1 MAKLATLVDAFTG
14 GSINTAIWNTVTG
27 GAATLDTLNDQIVLA
42 QPTVNGTANTFGS
55 SLPFDATG
63 SSIYA
68 QITPVPNGNG
78 GTRTTFKLSLD
89 ANNSVAMRLQGG
101 TFVATLQTAGT
112 TVTTTLPAYN
122 PDLHRW
128 WRLRESGGQWNCE
141 TSPDG
146 LTSWR
151 LLLATTY
158 TWSATALTFSVQT
171 AATTTEVAGNAAAI
185 AHVNTRLGGQLNP
198 NWPVMEYG
206 AGLWWGANG
215 ASIPRGLYVDVSKRT
230 DGTFAV
236 TRGRQYELDQMRPG
250 TTTATLD
257 NPTGDL
263 DPVTTDMFP
272 GHVQPFQPLRIRAQW
287 PPTINLATQGIATG
301 GSYGGVPLGTIT
313 PSDVLDLHSE
323 TDTTGGGVVTSASAW
338 IGSTVTQFAVPNA
351 AAVGQ
356 RIAHSAQAAALPGPY
371 TLQLRVRNVT
381 AGTTLQVKAHLGW
394 YITSA
399 PTPGLYAY
407 GSTVTLT
414 GSATAAWTTIT
425 VTGTAPPNT
434 YGIDVGVTVATTA
447 AAACTVQTGG
457 WQLEYGSTA
466 SPWAMPG
473 AWNPV
478 YAGFTEDWASQWQ
491 LGGTFGTVAPP
502 TADGFALLSQLT
514 LSDPLTMEIS
524 NRSPRFNYPL
534 ADPSGATTFA
544 DTGGAFPA
552 LPIGVS
558 KAGAGTVAAGTAIT
572 ATVPTGVYTGSAGTV
587 VTITNPSPGS
597 ITASPGSYLSLAGAG
612 ITGPAGSNWTRMIAF
627 RTASASLPSSQAV
640 LWGWSASNANGFT
653 LITSM
658 RLSITSTGALSF
670 TITTNAGTET
680 ITTAATGAADGNWHL
695 ATIGVSIAAVTQYLS
710 MDGVLS
716 SRVMSAPPDTSQP
729 VVVDAI
735 GAAVNT
741 LRTQFW
747 NFSGD
752 ISFAAE
758 MAAILSPADAS
769 SLYTA
774 WRSAAAGESTDA
786 RYARILRYAGYT
798 GPTSIQAGMTTSMGP
813 AAIGGQDVV
822 TALQDVV
829 TTESGEHF
837 VDRAGTPTFRSRGAR
852 YNATTPVYTFG
863 ERTDFN
869 EWPYEDCQPTFDSTH
884 LGNQV
889 TVTQAS
895 TGQTFYAKDNAS
907 IAAYFPRTLPRTV
920 NSTSALECQDAAGY
934 LLSRYKLPVT
944 RIVSL
949 LLHPSAIPAMW
960 PVCLSLELG
969 MRVRV
974 MRRPQGQSQR
984 QIDCF
989 IENIAWA
996 LDKTEATVTLQCSPA
1011 DTTPYAVFAS
1021 WHTTL
1026 KTSVLAAV
1034 SSITVNASA
1043 DTSNPLALQMAAG
1056 QQLVLGEGTANQ
1068 ETVTVSAVGATSPGW
1083 TSAVIALTAPT
1094 AHAHTA
1100 GDVICEPLPAGT
1112 TDPTTWDNSQFDAVA
1127 FAY

>member
-14 GSINTAIWNTVTG
+14 GSINTAIWNTITG
-27 GAATLDTLNDQIVLA
+27 GAATLDTLNDQVVLA

-112 TVTTTLPAYN
+112 TVTTTLQTYN

-146 LTSWR
+146 LTAWNFVFGT
-151 LLLATTY
+151 LY
-158 TWSATALTFSVQT
+158 TWSATALTFSFQT
-171 AATTTEVAGNAAAI
+171 AATTTEAAGNAATI
-185 AHVNTRLGGQLNP
+185 SHINTTVGGQLNP

-215 ASIPRGLYVDVSKRT
+215 ASIPRDLYVDVSKRT
-230 DGTFAV
+230 DGTVAV

-250 TTTATLD
+250 TETATLD

-263 DPVTTDMFP
+263 DPVTTPMFP

-313 PSDVLDLHSE
+313 PSDALDLYSE
-323 TDTTGGGVVTSASAW
+323 TDTTGGSVVTSTSAW

-356 RIAHSAQAAALPGPY
+356 RIAHSAQTAALPGPY

-399 PTPGLYAY
+399 PTPTFYAY
-407 GSTVTLT
+407 GSTATLT
-414 GSATAAWTTIT
+414 GSAAAAWTTIT

-434 YGIDVGVTVATTA
+434 YGINVGVTVATTA

-457 WQLEYGSTA
+457 WQLEHGSTA

-491 LGGTFGTVAPP
+491 LGGTFGTVSPP

-514 LSDPLTMEIS
+514 LQDPLTEEIDAHT
-524 NRSPRFNYPL
+524 PRFLYTL
-534 ADPSGATTFA
+534 ADPSGAATAT
-544 DTGGAFPA
+544 DTVGAYPA
-552 LPIGVS
+552 APVLS
-558 KAGAGTVAAGTAIT
+558 AKTGAGTWAFGTAIG
-572 ATVPTGVYTGSAGTV
+572 ATTPSGVYTGSTGTV
-587 VTITNPSPGS
+587 
-597 ITASPGSYLSLAGAG
+597 AG
-612 ITGPAGSNWTRMIAF
+612 ITNSNPGTGTTSAASFLSLTAAGIKGPATTTYSRAIAF
-627 RTASASLPSSQAV
+627 RYTGPMPTFAADIWCALDNNHGNTP
-640 LWGWSASNANGFT
+640 G
-653 LITSM
+653 SM
-658 RLSITSTGALSF
+658 LRVF
-670 TITTNAGTET
+670 VNNAGGCGV
-680 ITTAATGAADGNWHL
+680 ITQSFATGSIRLDSVASVMDGNWHL
-695 ATIGVSIAAVTQYLS
+695 AAFGYDASGNFFLSLDGTYTTTAAGPGYFPNGVITDSIGAFV
-710 MDGVLS
+710 DGVLGN
-716 SRVMSAPPDTSQP
+716 SAKFT
-729 VVVDAI
+729 
-735 GAAVNT
+735 
-741 LRTQFW
+741 
-747 NFSGD
+747 FSGA

-758 MAAILSPADAS
+758 FPVLLSPTDCTNFYA
-769 SLYTA
+769 A
-774 WRSAAAGESTDA
+774 WKSACSGESTDA
-786 RYARILRYAGYT
+786 RYRRILRYAGYT
-798 GPTSIQAGMTTSMGP
+798 GPTSIQAGLTTSMGP
-813 AAIGGQDVV
+813 AAIGGQDAV

-837 VDRAGTPTFRSRGAR
+837 VDRAGTPTFRSRSAR
-852 YNATTPVYTFG
+852 YNATVPVYAFG

-869 EWPYEDCQPTFDSTH
+869 EWPYEDCQPTWDSTH

-895 TGQTFYAKDNAS
+895 TGQTFYAQDKAS
-907 IAAYFPRTLPRTV
+907 IAAYFPRTLPRTI

-934 LLSRYKLPVT
+934 LLNRYKMPVT

-949 LLHPSAIPAMW
+949 LLHPSAMPAMW

-974 MRRPQGQSQR
+974 TRRPQGQSQR
-984 QIDCF
+984 VIDCF

-996 LDKTEATVTLQCSPA
+996 LDKTEATVVLQCSPA
-1011 DTTPYAVFAS
+1011 DITPYAVFAS

-1043 DTSNPLALQMAAG
+1043 DTSNSLALQMAAG

-1068 ETVTVSAVGATSPGW
+1068 ETVTVLSVGATSPGW
-1083 TSAVIALTAPT
+1083 TSAVLALTAPT
-1094 AHAHTA
+1094 TKAHTA
-1100 GDVICEPLPAGT
+1100 GDAICEPLPAGI
-1112 TDPTTWDNSQFDAVA
+1112 TDPTTWDGSQFDAVA